1 MTFILALV
9 ALASLLAG
17 GACTEAEAPSLDS
30 KTTGVKEV
38 TTAAKATGAP
48 PAPTDAGQA
57 LTKASDLFPAAPARD
72 AVLNS
77 CGSCHNLAC
86 SAIGQRTSA
95 RWDSLKESHVDKV
108 SGIDLDATFAYLKTH
123 FNDARPEPK
132 VAPELLKGG
141 CTPF

>member
-1 MTFILALV
+1 MFALI

-30 KTTGVKEV
+30 KTATKEA
-38 TTAAKATGAP
+38 TPAAKAAGAT
-48 PAPTDAGQA
+48 PAPTDAVP
-57 LTKASDLFPAAPARD
+57 ASTNAADLFPAGPARD
-72 AVLNS
+72 SVLNS

-86 SAIGQRTSA
+86 SAIGQRTSP
-95 RWDSLKESHVDKV
+95 RWDALKESHADKV
-108 SGIDLDATFAYLKTH
+108 SDIDLDATFAYLKMH

-132 VAPELLKGG
+132 VPPALLKGG